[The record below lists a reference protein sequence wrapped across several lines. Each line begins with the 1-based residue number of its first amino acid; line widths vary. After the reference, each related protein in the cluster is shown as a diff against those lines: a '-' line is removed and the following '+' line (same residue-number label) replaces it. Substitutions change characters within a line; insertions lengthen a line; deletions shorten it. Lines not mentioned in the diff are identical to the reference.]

1 MLQFDSL
8 WRQRESAKKN
18 ERTVVMAESRWY
30 IERLFL
36 KSEHWVGNFFNQA
49 AKDGWTQTVSIKG
62 LSGALKSSLHA
73 CDGLYIKQMASKTIF
88 PKKLWRKTFIHSI
101 ELNFGLEIRRLPF

>member
-1 MLQFDSL
+1 
-8 WRQRESAKKN
+8 
-18 ERTVVMAESRWY
+18 MAESLIHRKT
-30 IERLFL
+30 L
-36 KSEHWVGNFFNQA
+36 SEKRTLSWKFFNQA